1 LGLCVEVVQVR
12 LALSLLLLLLLLLV
26 VLVLV
31 LVVLSL
37 PLCKGRKAALEEKR
51 QDTVELLLCS

>member
-1 LGLCVEVVQVR
+1 VR